1 MRIYIR
7 HACMLAVL
15 WGVVICCPVGAEAV
29 QSTDPVPDPT
39 PARETEF
46 GGDPYPDSYNGFFGD
61 QVGRDDCDEFGRE
74 ERQWFLGGNR
84 YRGNVLEIQ
93 EPCSISEFRIELT
106 INSPTTL
113 YFYVHKLN
121 EAGTAYVKIWDVE
134 QYVATDLGRR
144 FYSSGDVLPDDGLAL
159 AAGEE
164 YALGAAWIP
173 SSISYWRDNPTVDYP
188 QPFSKGMI
196 LGAAMVNSAPPL
208 DSLLPGSS
216 VPWEYAAASMD
227 VCYRPIPG
235 ACCDGTSCEELLS
248 SECMHQFTAPGV
260 TCADVDDVG
269 GCPLPVRA
277 CCCADYTCVLSNEFT
292 CEDYGCDALEID
304 SCTDP
309 YNPCEPIGAC
319 CNPSE
324 GTCSNITETM
334 CTDAGWIYRGNDTA
348 CDTVSPPCHQGACC
362 FSGSVCW
369 DVLPGACLDGVFLG
383 LGTTCADEPCNDV
396 GACCLE
402 VDTCADAMTRYDCMS
417 DVGTFLEGVVCATEP
432 PMTCGECD
440 PQADDCDDG
449 LFCNGTDTCING
461 ICVEGASPCDP
472 LTETCDQD
480 NDVCLVFACVFDI
493 DCDDQNPCTTDTCNV
508 DNECEYEALEDL
520 TPCSDDLF
528 CNGAEVCM
536 SGVCEEGTWPCEP
549 EEICD
554 EDNDVCIECLVDE
567 DCDDED
573 MCTTDAC
580 VDDACVLTP
589 VVCDDDLFCNG
600 LEECDPGTG
609 DCVDGVAPCVPQY
622 CDEDDD
628 ICRGADMDADG
639 DVDLEDF
646 ALWQACFEML
656 PVEPEC
662 LAGDIDGN
670 GTVDLDDFADF
681 VLTGP

>member
-1 MRIYIR
+1 
-7 HACMLAVL
+7 
-15 WGVVICCPVGAEAV
+15 
-29 QSTDPVPDPT
+29 
-39 PARETEF
+39 
-46 GGDPYPDSYNGFFGD
+46 
-61 QVGRDDCDEFGRE
+61 
-74 ERQWFLGGNR
+74 
-84 YRGNVLEIQ
+84 
-93 EPCSISEFRIELT
+93 
-106 INSPTTL
+106 
-113 YFYVHKLN
+113 
-121 EAGTAYVKIWDVE
+121 
-134 QYVATDLGRR
+134 
-144 FYSSGDVLPDDGLAL
+144 
-159 AAGEE
+159 
-164 YALGAAWIP
+164 
-173 SSISYWRDNPTVDYP
+173 
-188 QPFSKGMI
+188 
-196 LGAAMVNSAPPL
+196 
-208 DSLLPGSS
+208 
-216 VPWEYAAASMD
+216 
-227 VCYRPIPG
+227 
-235 ACCDGTSCEELLS
+235 
-248 SECMHQFTAPGV
+248 
-260 TCADVDDVG
+260 
-269 GCPLPVRA
+269 LPVRA

-472 LTETCDQD
+472 LTETCDED